1 MDFRESQAQYSKD
14 LRAVTM
20 EKLVQ
25 GALVRAV
32 LSMKE
37 GLKFKDGRTEKP
49 KRIVIIGVDRSN
61 NLCFGTILINTKQ
74 NPRSYYSDE
83 FFVTQY
89 CLRKEDYPDFLDYDS
104 YVDCSNLF
112 AIPFS
117 VLARGEYF
125 GVLNA
130 TDKSEI
136 INILETT
143 ETIETSVKKRFGIRR
158 R

>member
-1 MDFRESQAQYSKD
+1 MDFRELQAQYNKE
-14 LRAVTM
+14 LRSVTM

-32 LSMKE
+32 LSVKE
-37 GLKFKDGRTEKP
+37 GLKFKDGRTDKP
-49 KRIVIIGVDRSN
+49 KRIVIIGVDSN
-61 NLCFGTILINTKQ
+61 NGLCYGTILINTKQ

-83 FFVTQY
+83 YFAAQY

-112 AIPFS
+112 AIPLS
-117 VLARGEYF
+117 VLERGEYF
-125 GVLNA
+125 GVLNP